1 MSYLDNIRG
10 WSCASSLL
18 AGLLTLMVCISGGCY
33 DEKALIEARKTLAL
47 RSRLEEVDL
56 GEFRIT
62 MPKPYSEL
70 ERAEVFFHA
79 FGRVANKDL
88 RSVNELIAKNG
99 PELKHRLL
107 LAVRQMHLD
116 ELKDPGLKAVR
127 ASIRKS
133 FNATIEGDPVQ
144 TVGFYE
150 FGYSN
155 Y

>member
-1 MSYLDNIRG
+1 
-10 WSCASSLL
+10 
-18 AGLLTLMVCISGGCY
+18 MVCSLAGCY
-33 DEKALIEARKTLAL
+33 DEQVLIEARKAVAI

-56 GEFRIT
+56 GRFRVT

-70 ERAEVFFHA
+70 ERAEISFHA

-88 RSVNELIAKNG
+88 DSVSDLIDKNG

-116 ELKDPGLKAVR
+116 EMKDPALKSVR
-127 ASIRKS
+127 ESIKES
-133 FNATIEGDPVQ
+133 FNKTIEGEPIQ

-150 FGYSN
+150 FNYSN
-155 Y
+155 F